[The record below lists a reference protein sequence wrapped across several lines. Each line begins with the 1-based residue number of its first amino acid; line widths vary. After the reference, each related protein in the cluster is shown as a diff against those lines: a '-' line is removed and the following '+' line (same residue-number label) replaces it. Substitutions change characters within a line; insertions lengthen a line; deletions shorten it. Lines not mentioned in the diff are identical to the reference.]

1 MHVEWMSTIV
11 VYLNIS
17 ICLCVTVSVSLQV
30 PSAAANSGSIEA
42 PVKAVSDWQNYI
54 DDTGNVIEGE
64 DDILLVHDVVWSC
77 DL

>member
-1 MHVEWMSTIV
+1 M
-11 VYLNIS
+11 
-17 ICLCVTVSVSLQV
+17 SVSLQV
-30 PSAAANSGSIEA
+30 PTAAANSGSIEA

>member
-1 MHVEWMSTIV
+1 MS
-11 VYLNIS
+11 L
-17 ICLCVTVSVSLQV
+17 CLSLQV
-30 PSAAANSGSIEA
+30 PSAANSGSIEA

-77 DL
+77 DLSYDIVTKWVSKFDIILHF